1 MQTHIST
8 ASQATRPTPITVER
22 RFPLDLQRSIQSI
35 RALYETGKMQRWSPG
50 KDIHWEQLDLSA
62 YSPAV
67 REAAQQVWSRR
78 AWLEYTGLAE
88 TPALLIRFCLEL
100 DRESDPK
107 YFLTVRNTEE
117 AWHVECFHQYAKSL
131 GGYLNRPANP
141 AWEPV
146 INRTL
151 YRDALNAT
159 QSLDAYVA
167 AQCAIA
173 DGLELELYRLYASNA
188 REPVAA
194 QILQKVVSAKERHA
208 SFGWLYL
215 GERATHMDAALKH
228 TVEQQIIAWIEDV
241 AFSGYHIPSLS
252 TQIDAQA
259 ESSAATLVAEAG
271 LGAATPQRE
280 QQAFKDYLQNAFQRL
295 GELGFTMPRL
305 ESFAHPALHAG
316 DVT

>member
-1 MQTHIST
+1 MTQAQTHGT
-8 ASQATRPTPITVER
+8 TPTPIMVER
-22 RFPLDLQRSIQSI
+22 RFPLDLHRSIQSI
-35 RALYETGKMQRWSPG
+35 RELYETGKRQHWSPG
-50 KDIHWEQLDLSA
+50 KDIDWDKLDSSA
-62 YSPAV
+62 YSPAQL
-67 REAAQQVWSRR
+67 EAARQVWSRR

-117 AWHVECFHQYAKSL
+117 AWHIECFHRYAKLL
-131 GGYLNRPANP
+131 GGYQSRPANP

-167 AQCAIA
+167 TQCALA
-173 DGLELELYRLYASNA
+173 DGLELELYRLYAGNA
-188 REPVAA
+188 REPIAA
-194 QILQKVVSAKERHA
+194 EILKHVVQAKERHA

-215 GERATHMDAALKH
+215 EERAARMDPATKGA
-228 TVEQQIIAWIEDV
+228 VARQITGWIEEV

-252 TQIDAQA
+252 TTIDAQA
-259 ESSAATLVAEAG
+259 EGAAATLAAEAG
-271 LGAATPQRE
+271 LGAATPESERR
-280 QQAFKDYLQNAFQRL
+280 AFKEYLQNAFDRLGQLGFVVTRPRHPVL
-295 GELGFTMPRL
+295 GEL
-305 ESFAHPALHAG
+305 
-316 DVT
+316 

>member
-1 MQTHIST
+1 MMQTQHRG
-8 ASQATRPTPITVER
+8 ATPTPLMVER
-22 RFPLDLQRSIQSI
+22 RFPLDLHRSIQSI
-35 RALYETGKMQRWSPG
+35 RDLYETGKRQRWSPN
-50 KDIHWEQLDLSA
+50 KDIDWDKLDPST
-62 YSPAV
+62 YSPTQL
-67 REAAQQVWSRR
+67 EAARQVWSRR

-117 AWHVECFHQYAKSL
+117 AWHIECFHRYAKLL
-131 GGYLNRPANP
+131 GGYQSRPANP
-141 AWEPV
+141 AWEAV
-146 INRTL
+146 INRTF

-167 AQCAIA
+167 TQCALA

-194 QILQKVVSAKERHA
+194 GILKHVVQAKERHA

-215 GERATHMDAALKH
+215 EERAGRMDAETKQVIARHITKW
-228 TVEQQIIAWIEDV
+228 VEEV

-252 TQIDAQA
+252 STIGAQA
-259 ESSAATLVAEAG
+259 EEAAAMLVAEAG
-271 LGAATPQRE
+271 LGAATPETELRT
-280 QQAFKDYLQNAFQRL
+280 FKEYLQNAFHRLEQLGFVMTRPRHPVL
-295 GELGFTMPRL
+295 GEL
-305 ESFAHPALHAG
+305 
-316 DVT
+316 

>member
-1 MQTHIST
+1 MQIQVSAAVT
-8 ASQATRPTPITVER
+8 APQPTPIAVER

-35 RALYETGKMQRWSPG
+35 RDLYETGKEEHWSPE
-50 KDIHWEQLDLSA
+50 KDIDWGQLDLSA

-78 AWLEYTGLAE
+78 VWLEYTGLAE

-117 AWHVECFHQYAKSL
+117 AWHIECFHRYAKSL
-131 GGYLNRPANP
+131 GGYLSRPANL
-141 AWEPV
+141 AWESV

-167 AQCAIA
+167 TQCAMA

-188 REPVAA
+188 REPLAA
-194 QILQKVVSAKERHA
+194 QILAKVVSAKERHA

-215 GERATHMDAALKH
+215 GARAAHMDAALKQ
-228 TVEQQIIAWIEDV
+228 TVEQQITAWVEDV
-241 AFSGYHIPSLS
+241 AFSGYHIPSLN
-252 TQIDAQA
+252 TQIDVQP

-271 LGAATPQRE
+271 LGAATPERE
-280 QQAFKDYLQNAFQRL
+280 QQVFKEYLHNAFQRL
-295 GELGFTMPRL
+295 GEMGFKLPSVTHPVLGKL
-305 ESFAHPALHAG
+305 
-316 DVT
+316 